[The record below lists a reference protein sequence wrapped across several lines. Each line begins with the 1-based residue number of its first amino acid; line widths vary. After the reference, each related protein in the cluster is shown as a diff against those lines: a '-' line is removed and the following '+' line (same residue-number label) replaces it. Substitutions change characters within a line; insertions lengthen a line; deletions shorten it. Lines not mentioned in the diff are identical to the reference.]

1 MTSHVAPDRLE
12 TASGAE
18 RAALVEHLRGCAVCR
33 AAVAAAA
40 PERLFA
46 LLALAPIPAPVL
58 EAVSR
63 DVRAAAAA
71 SRPATT
77 PLARRL
83 AAAAVLAFAALTGSL
98 TLLESPAPQAPVARA
113 VRADVEVAPAAAVSG
128 VVDFTVGT
136 TQVVMVYNGD
146 LNL

>member
-1 MTSHVAPDRLE
+1 MTAHVAPERLE
-12 TASGAE
+12 AASGPE
-18 RAALVEHLRGCAVCR
+18 RGALLEHVRGCAACR
-33 AAVAAAA
+33 AELAAAA

-46 LLALAPIPAPVL
+46 LLALAPVPAPVL

-63 DVRAAAAA
+63 EVRAGAAA
-71 SRPATT
+71 SRAAAT

-98 TLLESPAPQAPVARA
+98 TLLGPAPPTPVARA
-113 VRADVEVAPAAAVSG
+113 VRADVEVAPTAAVSG